1 MFEFLDH
8 EIIVATIMLFF
19 SFFVLDASWHAKKK
33 GSQRKVK
40 RVKGIGWA
48 YIVIMA
54 SPFIGSYILMLDAQ
68 ESIRRFKSNV
78 TLKCMSEE
86 VPYLVSKEEKW
97 KVKGV
102 YFTKES
108 LLLRADKCEEF

>member
-8 EIIVATIMLFF
+8 ELIVATVMLLL
-19 SFFVLDASWHAKKK
+19 SFFILDASWHAKTKD
-33 GSQRKVK
+33 SQHEVK

-48 YIVIMA
+48 YIVIIA

-68 ESIRRFKSNV
+68 ESIARFKSNT
-78 TLKCMSEE
+78 TLKCMSEK
-86 VPYLVSKEEKW
+86 VPYLVSKEEQW
-97 KVKGV
+97 SIKGV

-108 LLLRADKCEEF
+108 LLLRADKCEIF